1 MKNIFFILK
10 FRRQS
15 QTGNHF
21 KENGKPTDPFEKY
34 TSELEE
40 SFKRSFVRGIF
51 RRLADNVVTA
61 KDFQIALWHCSPI
74 EETIDITDAV
84 KRTRMFFQPNCQLI
98 K

>member
-1 MKNIFFILK
+1 MK

-21 KENGKPTDPFEKY
+21 KENEKLTDPFEKY

-40 SFKRSFVRGIF
+40 SFKRSSVRGIF

>member
-1 MKNIFFILK
+1 MKL
-10 FRRQS
+10 RRQS

-21 KENGKPTDPFEKY
+21 KENGKLTDPFEKY

-84 KRTRMFFQPNCQLI
+84 KRTRMFFKPKFLLI